1 MSIQKIY
8 IRFFLYIEEFLSYVV
23 PKNKSLWV
31 YYPRHFRSMGGNIKV
46 VFDYVDLNYK
56 GTIKQYILDDCF
68 DGKSKEYNPYII
80 KRYSIRGML
89 LSLRAN
95 VIFLDTGN
103 SFNKGRFKVAQL
115 WHGTGYKNIH
125 YSNKNATSKEIKK
138 YKNIILVPA
147 TSIDDKI
154 RKEKSFLTKNV
165 YLTGSPRN
173 DFFFQDNIAEIKK
186 ELKIKFKVENFDK
199 IYCYAPTFRDTGEF
213 MPFSESFLEKIQ
225 VLAKEQN
232 FVLIIKAH
240 PSASNFPFKKEYS
253 NIIDASK
260 LIKDVH
266 SLLLISDLLITDY
279 SGISSDYAL
288 LRRPIVFYTYDFE
301 DYVAKNRDFYYDIKK
316 ILPGPFAYTEDELIK
331 LLGDTSWFNQPLY
344 QKEFN
349 EYLKIFHFYEDNQS
363 SKRVV
368 NQILNLIK

>member
-1 MSIQKIY
+1 
-8 IRFFLYIEEFLSYVV
+8 
-23 PKNKSLWV
+23 
-31 YYPRHFRSMGGNIKV
+31 MGGNIKV

-138 YKNIILVPA
+138 YKNVILVPA
-147 TSIDDKI
+147 TSTDDKI

-186 ELKIKFKVENFDK
+186 ELKRKFKVENFDK